1 MKKSEISQNKS
12 FPFDPRDKEDLKE
25 VYESLKALPDEQM
38 MYVVGY
44 IRAIHDLDALK
55 Q

>member
-1 MKKSEISQNKS
+1 MAKSKTQEKRY
-12 FPFDPRDKEDLKE
+12 PFDPKDKDDLKE
-25 VYESLKALPDEQM
+25 VYENLKALPDEQM

-44 IRAIHDLDALK
+44 IRAIHDMDTLS

>member
-1 MKKSEISQNKS
+1 MVKAKTKEKRY
-12 FPFDPRDKEDLKE
+12 PFDPKDAADLKE

>member
-1 MKKSEISQNKS
+1 MVKTEIKEKRV
-12 FPFDPRDKEDLKE
+12 PFDPKDAEDLKE
-25 VYESLKALPDEQM
+25 VYENLKALPDEQM